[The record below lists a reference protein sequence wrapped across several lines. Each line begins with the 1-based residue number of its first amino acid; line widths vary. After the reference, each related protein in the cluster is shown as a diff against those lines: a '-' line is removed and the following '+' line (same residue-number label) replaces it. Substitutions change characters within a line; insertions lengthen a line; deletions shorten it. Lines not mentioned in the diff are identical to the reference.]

1 MRIST
6 GANFSIRLFILVALQ
21 HLCFWMGGPN
31 CAVYGCHCSYSRS
44 PGVTFFKISKLNA
57 GDADAK
63 SAAEW
68 RQRLIIACAREP
80 PFNKD
85 KAHIC
90 SRYFTSA
97 CLMPVGGKNRLFYNR
112 CAHMRYVPLTQWPV
126 NCYTPAQAVK
136 FVFATGSNAVII

>member
-1 MRIST
+1 M
-6 GANFSIRLFILVALQ
+6 LVVALQ
-21 HLCFWMGGPN
+21 HLPVPVAECFWMGGYN

-44 PGVTFFKISKLNA
+44 PGVTFFKISKLKVTDKA

-68 RQRLIIACAREP
+68 RQRLIIACARGP

-90 SRYFTSA
+90 SRHFTSA
-97 CLMPVGGKNRLFYNR
+97 CLRPVSGKNRLFYNLR
-112 CAHMRYVPLTQWPV
+112 HACAHEICPTIKYK
-126 NCYTPAQAVK
+126 NCLQ
-136 FVFATGSNAVII
+136 